1 MKFLT
6 PKFAFIASVILWVLI
21 VLPFFVPQLNIL
33 EPCILGLPF
42 VVFLQYL
49 VIFLQLLLCVFCK
62 KYVWDPFDA
71 NADEGGET
79 K

>member
-1 MKFLT
+1 MRYFT

-21 VLPFFVPQLNIL
+21 VLPFFVPQLNVL
-33 EPCILGLPF
+33 EPYILGLPF

-49 VIFLQLLLCVFCK
+49 VLFLQLLLCIFCK
-62 KYVWDPFDA
+62 KFVWDPFDA
-71 NADEGGET
+71 DSDEEGS